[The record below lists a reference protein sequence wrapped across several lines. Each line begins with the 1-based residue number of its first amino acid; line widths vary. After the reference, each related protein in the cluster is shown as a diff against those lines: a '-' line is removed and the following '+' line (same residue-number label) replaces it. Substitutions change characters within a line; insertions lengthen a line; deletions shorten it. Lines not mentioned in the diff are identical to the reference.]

1 MPKAILNVTL
11 PSTLALNTVLA
22 EIRTSRSWTKVDQA
36 MAKPN
41 AIVDQSFRKVNRVI
55 DAAMAKA
62 TAALVSNPHV
72 GREGARQIDKAHDAR
87 KHLDRIGTYGSS
99 VAGTV

>member
-1 MPKAILNVTL
+1 MPKPQTSYWSTAIPKTILNVTL

-22 EIRTSRSWTKVDQA
+22 QDIKVLAKVDQA

-72 GREGARQIDKAHDAR
+72 GR
-87 KHLDRIGTYGSS
+87 
-99 VAGTV
+99 

>member
-1 MPKAILNVTL
+1 MPKPQTSYWSTAIPKAILNVTL
-11 PSTLALNTVLA
+11 PLNTVLA
-22 EIRTSRSWTKVDQA
+22 QDIKVLAKVDQA

-72 GREGARQIDKAHDAR
+72 GR
-87 KHLDRIGTYGSS
+87 
-99 VAGTV
+99 